1 MATNDNEGS
10 ASEQTR
16 VGWDEEYDLVVLGSG
31 GAGLTAALTG
41 AIEGLRTLLIEKTEY
56 LGGTTALS
64 AGTCWIPNNSYLQ
77 QEGVQGDDAAALQYL
92 DALVDGLA
100 DREIRTAFLAA
111 GPEMLAYLEKRCDI
125 RWQIYKTFVDYRQ
138 EFPGAGKGGRPLEP
152 MPFDGR
158 KLGKNF
164 SRVRWPV
171 PEWALFGGKMMVTR
185 PEAFRLL
192 RIAHLSPDAFLL
204 GARLVLRYLFDR
216 LQYKRGT
223 RLVLGNAL
231 VANLFKN
238 LLDRGGS
245 VWFNGRT
252 IQLIS
257 EDGRVSGLVVQY
269 KGKELRIH
277 ARRGIILAAGGF
289 PAGAELRE
297 RYLRKPA
304 AQYTRAC
311 DACTGDTMLLAQS
324 IGAAIGPT
332 REDNALW
339 FPSSIGR
346 RADGSTVVF
355 PHIWDRAK
363 PGLVAVNRAGRRFVD
378 ESVSYHEFT
387 RGMYRSHS
395 TVPSIPAILI
405 CDRRF
410 LWKYGLG
417 MIRPLTPSFFL
428 KSHIESGYVYSANT
442 LEELAHKVSV
452 DAAGLV
458 ATVETNNRFA
468 QTGIDTEFNKGVSAY
483 GRQYGDPEHSPNPCL
498 GPIEKPPYFAI
509 PVVPTPLGTSLG
521 LKADAHS
528 QVLDTSGQ
536 PIPGL
541 YACGCDAYSIMGGEY
556 PGGGCQVGAGM
567 AFGYI
572 AALHAAGKP
581 ELMKVG
587 AASSQQG

>member
-1 MATNDNEGS
+1 MTINI
-10 ASEQTR
+10 ASGAGKQA
-16 VGWDEEYDLVVLGSG
+16 WHEEYDLIVLGSG
-31 GAGLTAALTG
+31 GAGLTAALVGT
-41 AIEGLRTLLIEKTEY
+41 IEGLRTLVIEKTEY

-64 AGTCWIPNNSYLQ
+64 AGTCWIPNNSYLR

-92 DALVDGLA
+92 DLLVDGLA

-111 GPEMLAYLEKRCDI
+111 GPEMLGYLEKQCDI
-125 RWQIYKTFVDYRQ
+125 RWRIYKTFVDYRQ

-158 KLGKNF
+158 MLGRNF

-192 RIAHLSPDAFLL
+192 KIAHLSPDAFLL
-204 GARLVLRYLFDR
+204 GARVVLRYLFDR
-216 LQYKRGT
+216 LRGYKRGT

-245 VWFNGRT
+245 VWFDCRT
-252 IQLIS
+252 TELII
-257 EDGRVSGLVVQY
+257 ENGRVSGLVAQY
-269 KGKELRIH
+269 NGKELRIH
-277 ARRGIILAAGGF
+277 ARRGVVLAAGGF
-289 PAGAELRE
+289 PGSAELRQ
-297 RYLRKPA
+297 RYLRRPA

-311 DACTGDTMLLAQS
+311 GACTGDTMLLAQG
-324 IGAAIGPT
+324 IGAAIGPI

-346 RADGSTVVF
+346 RSDGSTIVF

-363 PGLVAVNRAGRRFVD
+363 PGLVAVNSAGRRFVD

-387 RGMYRSHS
+387 RGMYLSNE
-395 TVPSIPAILI
+395 TVPSIPAMLV

-428 KSHIESGYVYSANT
+428 KAHIESGYLYSANT
-442 LEELAHKVSV
+442 LEELARKIGV
-452 DAAGLV
+452 DAAGLT
-458 ATVETNNRFA
+458 ATIDANNRFA
-468 QTGIDTEFNKGVSAY
+468 QTGIDAEFNKGSSPY

-498 GPIEKPPYFAI
+498 GPIEKLPYFAI

-521 LKADAHS
+521 LKTDFHS
-528 QVLDTSGQ
+528 RVLDTSGQ

-541 YACGCDAYSIMGGEY
+541 YACGCDAHSIMGGEY

-567 AFGYI
+567 TFGYI

-587 AASSQQG
+587 AAGFQQD